1 MTVAA
6 LYPSRSIHTTRRS
19 LSRSTMTIKSVLVQ
33 SVLLS
38 LLFMLTTT
46 TTMLVAAETS
56 QHDNMDKERSYSK
69 PWYARKIVLGG
80 MEWPFTPVSVIGFFL
95 IIYNVVRILT
105 YAHSANASH
114 ILLTTDDAKT
124 TLSKLKAEIGNDG
137 DKFAKAAKDL
147 SKCPSSRNGGNLG
160 KFRQGDM
167 APPFD
172 RAVFDKDNDIQTTLG
187 PIQTSFGWHLIYVH
201 SRKM

>member
-1 MTVAA
+1 
-6 LYPSRSIHTTRRS
+6 
-19 LSRSTMTIKSVLVQ
+19 
-33 SVLLS
+33 
-38 LLFMLTTT
+38 
-46 TTMLVAAETS
+46 MLVAAETS

-147 SKCPSSRNGGNLG
+147 SKCPSSRNGGNFGRVTWRRRLIEPCLIRTMTSRRLWGLSKLHLG
-160 KFRQGDM
+160 G
-167 APPFD
+167 
-172 RAVFDKDNDIQTTLG
+172 I
-187 PIQTSFGWHLIYVH
+187 
-201 SRKM
+201 